1 MATGVAG
8 EPAPTQPAGRPSP
21 TDRPSAEG
29 PPVDRR
35 RKRSTVDPGPLTDA
49 AATGAERAM
58 SLLAAGFVALAASGP
73 ISDNSLLTHIATGR
87 LQAEGGLPEQNPFLT
102 TSSDFPVPSW
112 WWSAALGRAEQAL
125 GLAGVRL
132 LTVLVAAALGWLVVR
147 ACRPADRPDRPA
159 SGGLVQVLPAVVVLA
174 LLVPFLTG
182 RPHLAGYALLAAALV
197 VWRERR
203 SPWWFVALFAVWV
216 NVHGTWL
223 YGLGVLVL
231 ALVAEVIDDRG
242 LHTERLRWLAA
253 AAGGLLLGGIWYPE
267 RFRLVLLPTEQL
279 GSPDARAAVKLY
291 REWQPVPSSSSVLWV
306 LAVVV
311 LLAAYGALKSRK
323 AGTGLMVAMLAV
335 LGVGAFRLAPVAAI
349 SLGSVAAMGVAVASQ
364 MGPPGP
370 RLRVGLR
377 AVGALFL
384 ALAVANS
391 LTGPQED
398 LSRYPADEVSWM
410 QQRDLAANDEVAVIH
425 NDWVGNYLEYRFGA
439 DASAWIDDRPSVETL
454 MDYSTLLRLD
464 PGWEEALGRA
474 DPDVVLWE
482 REDALPGELASQP
495 EWIVALT
502 TDDFLLLCHAR
513 IADRCR

>member
-1 MATGVAG
+1 MATEVAG
-8 EPAPTQPAGRPSP
+8 DSSRTDEEPGSSP
-21 TDRPSAEG
+21 GPRDAAAG

-35 RKRSTVDPGPLTDA
+35 RSRATADPAPRQGA
-49 AATGAERAM
+49 GEAGAERAM
-58 SLLAAGFVALAASGP
+58 SLLVAGFVALAASGP

-87 LQAEGGLPEQNPFLT
+87 LQVDGGLPEQNPFLT

-125 GLAGVRL
+125 GLTGVRL

-147 ACRPADRPDRPA
+147 ACRPADQPDRPA
-159 SGGLVQVLPAVVVLA
+159 SGGLVQVLPAVVVVA

-203 SPWWFVALFAVWV
+203 SPWWLVALFAVWV

-223 YGLGVLVL
+223 YGLGVLAL
-231 ALVAEVIDDRG
+231 ALAAEVIDDRS
-242 LHTERLRWLAA
+242 LHLDRLRWLAA

-279 GSPDARAAVKLY
+279 GSPEARAAVKLY
-291 REWQPVPSSSSVLWV
+291 KEWQPVPTSSSVLWV

-311 LLAAYGALKSRK
+311 LLAAYGALKSRR
-323 AGTGLMVAMLAV
+323 AGTGLMVLALAV
-335 LGVGAFRLAPVAAI
+335 LGVGAMRLAPVAAI
-349 SLGSVAAMGVAVASQ
+349 SLGAVAAMGVAAASR
-364 MGPPGP
+364 MGPP
-370 RLRVGLR
+370 RAAVRVALG
-377 AVGALFL
+377 AVGAVFL
-384 ALAVANS
+384 ALAVLNA
-391 LTGPQED
+391 LTGPHED
-398 LSRYPADEVSWM
+398 LSRYPVQEVTWM
-410 QQRDLAANDEVAVIH
+410 QQRDLVANEEVAVIH
-425 NDWVGNYLEYRFGA
+425 NDWVGNYLEYRYGA
-439 DASAWIDDRPSVETL
+439 DASAWMDDRPSVETL
-454 MDYSTLLRLD
+454 MDYSALRRLD

-474 DPDVVLWE
+474 DPDVVLWQ
-482 REDALPGELASQP
+482 REDPLPEELAGQP
-495 EWIVALT
+495 EWNVALT